1 MNEKLKNA
9 ALLVIDVQ
17 QGMFEKSTRVYQA
30 EQLIRNITSL
40 VQAARQAGVPVIYI
54 QHSGERDLIRG
65 THEWQFHPDLL
76 KLGPD
81 ATVHKQYG
89 NAFQETGLDEI
100 LKARGVDTLVVTGMV
115 THGCVKATSLGGLA
129 AGYRVILVSDA
140 HSSYSQK
147 AGELIAEWN
156 AKLEKQGAE
165 LKPTL
170 EIQRELI

>member
-30 EQLIRNITSL
+30 DQLIRNISTL
-40 VQAARQAGVPVIYI
+40 VQAAQQAGVLVIYI

-65 THEWQFHPDLL
+65 SHEWRFHPDLL

-81 ATVHKQYG
+81 ITVHKQYG

-115 THGCVKATSLGGLA
+115 THGCVKATTLGGLA
-129 AGYRVILVSDA
+129 AGYQVILVSDA

-147 AGELIAEWN
+147 AGELIIEWN
-156 AKLEKQGAE
+156 AKLEKQGAV
-165 LKPTL
+165 LKCTA
-170 EIQRELI
+170 EVHFTD

>member
-30 EQLIRNITSL
+30 EQLIRNITTL
-40 VQAARQAGVPVIYI
+40 VRAAQRVGAPVIYI
-54 QHSGERDLIRG
+54 QHSGERDLIQG

-76 KLGPD
+76 KLDPD

-129 AGYRVILVSDA
+129 AGYKVILVADA

-147 AGELIAEWN
+147 AGELIEEWN
-156 AKLEKQGAE
+156 AKLEKQGAV
-165 LKPTL
+165 LKTTS
-170 EIQRELI
+170 EVHFED

>member
-1 MNEKLKNA
+1 MTDSLKHA

-17 QGMFEKSTRVYQA
+17 MGMFAKSTKVYQA
-30 EQLIRNITSL
+30 EQLIRNISSL
-40 VQAARQAGVPVIYI
+40 VRAAQQAGVPVIYI

-65 THEWQFHPDLL
+65 SHEWQFHPDLL

-81 ATVHKQYG
+81 TTVHKKYG
-89 NAFQETGLDEI
+89 NAFQETELDEI
-100 LKARGVDTLVVTGMV
+100 LKSRGVDTLVVTGMV
-115 THGCVKATSLGGLA
+115 THGCVKATSLGGLT

-156 AKLEKQGAE
+156 AKLEKQGAV
-165 LKPTL
+165 LKSTA
-170 EIQRELI
+170 EVHFTD